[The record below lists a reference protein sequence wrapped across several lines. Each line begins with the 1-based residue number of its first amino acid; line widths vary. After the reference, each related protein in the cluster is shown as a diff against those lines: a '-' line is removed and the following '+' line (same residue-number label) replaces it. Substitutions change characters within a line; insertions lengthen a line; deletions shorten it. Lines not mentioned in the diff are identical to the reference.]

1 MLHSQ
6 RDNILVASN
15 VRYPRALM
23 VNLIAAET
31 SPAVSELNKNKN
43 LLHRQYNP
51 LETGY
56 VLNFIRMKTDL
67 AC

>member
-31 SPAVSELNKNKN
+31 SLAVSELNKNKN
-43 LLHRQYNP
+43 LLRRQYNP
-51 LETGY
+51 LDTGY